1 LRRIICGGGE
11 ANYAEYILKRGG
23 KAHIDR
29 WRIPSRSRAKVIY
42 VGDDGLKA
50 ILGHV
55 VGFDTLAEAKL
66 DDGGDCR
73 AVIRDKDCLDSSQF
87 RSCQPPCLP

>member
-1 LRRIICGGGE
+1 LFCQ
-11 ANYAEYILKRGG
+11 NYKKVVEDLVQVVSSQEKELDLKCSG

-29 WRIPSRSRAKVIY
+29 WRISSRSGAKVIY

-50 ILGHV
+50 ILGRV
-55 VGFDTLAEAKL
+55 VGSDTLAKAKL

-73 AVIRDKDCLDSSQF
+73 AVIRDKDRLDSS
-87 RSCQPPCLP
+87 